1 MFKYLNIYI
10 FKIDFFIILIIKLI
24 IYNLIIYIKTTQ
36 LIIMETKY
44 TKINKKIIKG
54 EILINTRKTYIDL
67 ISKDFLIN
75 KIIPIEYIDKHIN
88 LSNFNKGILNNI
100 INDEQ
105 RLKFIYDLL
114 IKECIKGTAHLISDM
129 CSQIYLA
136 YLIYFIVN
144 L

>member
-114 IKECIKGTAHLISDM
+114 IKECIKGTAHLISDI
-129 CSQIYLA
+129 CS
-136 YLIYFIVN
+136 
-144 L
+144 

>member
-129 CSQIYLA
+129 CS
-136 YLIYFIVN
+136 
-144 L
+144 

>member
-75 KIIPIEYIDKHIN
+75 KIIPIEYIDNHIN

-114 IKECIKGTAHLISDM
+114 IKECIKGTSHLISDM
-129 CSQIYLA
+129 CS
-136 YLIYFIVN
+136 
-144 L
+144 